1 MNAVI
6 RTYTYILIK
15 QIRSLLWSK
24 QTILTGMLPIEGLSC
39 IEGEKNP
46 PIHTN
51 YPVLRLPRF
60 IRFFKTF
67 YIFLF

>member
-39 IEGEKNP
+39 IEGEKKSTHTYELSCIEAP
-46 PIHTN
+46 PF
-51 YPVLRLPRF
+51 YP
-60 IRFFKTF
+60 FF
-67 YIFLF
+67 